1 MPTPLKNMIGR
12 SFAAKDVHDQIRAA
26 VVDLFEI
33 MELDPTVDIE
43 KVHINVFNYWHE
55 EFFFSL

>member
-1 MPTPLKNMIGR
+1 MIGR